1 MSEAI
6 FCDEMV
12 ILMYNVQQ
20 LINPEDNQGD
30 QLGVKLSLKY

>member
-6 FCDEMV
+6 FCEQEMV
-12 ILMYNVQQ
+12 ILMYNAQQ

-30 QLGVKLSLKY
+30 QFQTK